1 MHIKAFPT
9 LYQAYVSY
17 IPIKDDK
24 VAKMKEIL
32 LKDYILS
39 DFNENTKDGDVLN
52 LLRLLQ
58 LDYQGESV
66 FA

>member
-24 VAKMKEIL
+24 VVKMKEIL